1 VIRRHN
7 QRCLT
12 CDWQDEICVEWFAHP
27 PCPSCGGATERLW
40 SAPAGRGHFVIGDD
54 FIGGRTYHNL
64 GNEPV
69 TIQSRSELRAV
80 LKARGL
86 MEAVSHEGGIEGDR
100 STHTSRWIGVDLDG
114 AKEMLERH
122 ATCPVRSQSADPDAP
137 SDALMRAAQVAW
149 EIESAKL

>member
-1 VIRRHN
+1 VIRSYN
-7 QRCLT
+7 QRCT
-12 CDWQDEICVEWFAHP
+12 SCGWQGEISVAPFTNP
-27 PCPSCGGATERLW
+27 PCPTCGSATERLW

-64 GNEPV
+64 GNEPM

-100 STHTSRWIGVDLDG
+100 SAHTSRWVGIDLAG

-122 ATCPVRSQSADPDAP
+122 AACPVRSQAPDPDAP
-137 SDALMRAAQVAW
+137 TDAMMTAAQVAW